1 MALDVKWR
9 MAILIAGCAL
19 LAYRKSNGSASAAV
33 PLKVTTVNP
42 ERNDSE
48 FESPVDEAS
57 AESFP
62 ASDPPARTPVV
73 GIGQRA

>member
-1 MALDVKWR
+1 MALNLKWR
-9 MAILIAGCAL
+9 IGIALAGCAL
-19 LAYRKSNGSASAAV
+19 LAQRKPRSKSSRNGFSPPTQESPPA
-33 PLKVTTVNP
+33 
-42 ERNDSE
+42 E